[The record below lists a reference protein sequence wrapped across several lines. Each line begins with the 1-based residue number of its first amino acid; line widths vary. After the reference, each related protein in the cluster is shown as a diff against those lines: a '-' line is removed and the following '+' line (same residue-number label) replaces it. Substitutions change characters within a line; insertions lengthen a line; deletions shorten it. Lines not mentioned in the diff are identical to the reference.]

1 MPRRGWTRGRLA
13 CKPAESGTLGA
24 VTKAAL
30 PATDGAP
37 FAEAGRTP
45 ISHRVNREAVVVL
58 GWGRAILLQLAHPL
72 VAAGVGAH
80 SGFDAGAL
88 AYVRRMRR
96 TIGAMLSLTFGTE
109 SEIRETV
116 DRINAIHR
124 RVHGRLDRAVGGYP
138 AGTAFDAT
146 DPALLT
152 WVHATLIDSQ
162 LRTYALFVGTLA
174 RNEEDRYCAEAA
186 RVGPLLGVS
195 ASELPDT
202 RHRLD
207 RYLDRMQQDDR
218 LAVGDAARRLA
229 GALLAPPGRRWV
241 APALWLGRLT
251 TVGLL
256 PEPIRGAYGFPWRA
270 KDARRLRS
278 AAAVLRAARRVT
290 PPLLREWPAA
300 RRSHLG
306 LRGSTA
312 AGGARRFPER

>member
-1 MPRRGWTRGRLA
+1 MG
-13 CKPAESGTLGA
+13 SG
-24 VTKAAL
+24 
-30 PATDGAP
+30 PM
-37 FAEAGRTP
+37 P

-109 SEIRETV
+109 PEVRETAG
-116 DRINAIHR
+116 RIKAIHH
-124 RVHGRLDRAVGGYP
+124 RVHGRLDCAVGGYP
-138 AGTAFDAT
+138 AGTPYDAT
-146 DPALLT
+146 DPALLA

-162 LRTYALFVGTLA
+162 LRTYALFVGPLP
-174 RNEEDRYCAEAA
+174 RDEEDRYCAEAA
-186 RVGPLLGVS
+186 QVGPLLGVA

-202 RHRLD
+202 KSRLD
-207 RYLDRMQQDDR
+207 GYLERMQREDR
-218 LAVGDAARRLA
+218 LAVGEGARRLA

-256 PEPIRGAYGFPWRA
+256 PAPIRGAYGFPWRA
-270 KDARRLRS
+270 RDARRLRS

-290 PPLLREWPAA
+290 PPLLREWPVA
-300 RRSHLG
+300 RRA
-306 LRGSTA
+306 RPGSQTTA
-312 AGGARRFPER
+312 IPRPEGRRPER

>member
-1 MPRRGWTRGRLA
+1 MG
-13 CKPAESGTLGA
+13 SG
-24 VTKAAL
+24 
-30 PATDGAP
+30 PM
-37 FAEAGRTP
+37 P

-109 SEIRETV
+109 PEVRETAG
-116 DRINAIHR
+116 RINAIHH
-124 RVHGRLDRAVGGYP
+124 RVHGRLDCAVGRYP
-138 AGTAFDAT
+138 AGTPYDAT

-152 WVHATLIDSQ
+152 WVHCTLIDSQ
-162 LRTYALFVGTLA
+162 LRTYALFVEPLA
-174 RNEEDRYCAEAA
+174 RDEQDRYCTEAA
-186 RVGPLLGVS
+186 QIGPLLGVP

-202 RHRLD
+202 RDRLD
-207 RYLDRMQQDDR
+207 GYLDRMQREDR
-218 LAVGDAARRLA
+218 LAVGEGARRLA

-256 PEPIRGAYGFPWRA
+256 PAPIRGAYGFPWRA
-270 KDARRLRS
+270 RDARRLRS

-290 PPLLREWPAA
+290 PPLLREWPVA
-300 RRSHLG
+300 RRA
-306 LRGSTA
+306 RPGSPTA
-312 AGGARRFPER
+312 AIPRPEGRRPER